1 MATKEEI
8 LINVTPRETRVAVVE
23 DGVLQELHLERTL
36 VRGIVG
42 NIYKGKIVRV
52 LPGMQAAFVDIGLD
66 KNGYL
71 HARDIMANTVS
82 GAGKSLN
89 GAEAGGAL
97 IQDLV
102 REGESVYVQILK
114 DPIADKGA
122 RLTTQLSIPSRN
134 LVYLPYGSDIGISQK
149 LDNPDE
155 RERLSE
161 FLQCLKVEH
170 ELPGGFI
177 IRTVAESASD
187 EDIAADVLFL
197 KRIWNLNTKLMQTAD
212 IASLVHEDLPLAL
225 RALRDLVHDDVKTIY
240 IDSRETIE
248 KVKEFSAELM
258 PEVINKLNY
267 YSGEKPLFGLY
278 SVEQEI
284 QKAMARRVQLP
295 SGGDLVIDQTQ
306 AMTTIDVNT
315 GSYVGQRNAAE
326 TLFKTNLEAAT
337 EIARQLRLRNLAGII
352 IVDFID
358 MQNKQHKQ
366 QVMTALEMGI
376 AKDRVKVNL
385 SDISPLGLVEITRKR
400 TRESLEQ
407 IMCEPCHVCRGRG
420 TINTV
425 QTVCYEILREVLSE
439 DRRYKARGYTIVA
452 ATAVIDLMLDEEAR
466 SLSDLED
473 FIERPIVLQS
483 DPYYQQHQYDI
494 ALN

>member
-66 KNGYL
+66 KNGFL
-71 HARDIMANTVS
+71 HARDIVANTVS

-170 ELPGGFI
+170 ELSGGFI

-197 KRIWNLNTKLMQTAD
+197 KRIWNLNTKLMQTAS

-258 PEVINKLNY
+258 PEAINKLNY

-278 SVEQEI
+278 CVEQAC
-284 QKAMARRVQLP
+284 Q
-295 SGGDLVIDQTQ
+295 
-306 AMTTIDVNT
+306 
-315 GSYVGQRNAAE
+315 
-326 TLFKTNLEAAT
+326 
-337 EIARQLRLRNLAGII
+337 
-352 IVDFID
+352 
-358 MQNKQHKQ
+358 
-366 QVMTALEMGI
+366 
-376 AKDRVKVNL
+376 
-385 SDISPLGLVEITRKR
+385 
-400 TRESLEQ
+400 
-407 IMCEPCHVCRGRG
+407 
-420 TINTV
+420 
-425 QTVCYEILREVLSE
+425 
-439 DRRYKARGYTIVA
+439 
-452 ATAVIDLMLDEEAR
+452 
-466 SLSDLED
+466 
-473 FIERPIVLQS
+473 
-483 DPYYQQHQYDI
+483 
-494 ALN
+494 